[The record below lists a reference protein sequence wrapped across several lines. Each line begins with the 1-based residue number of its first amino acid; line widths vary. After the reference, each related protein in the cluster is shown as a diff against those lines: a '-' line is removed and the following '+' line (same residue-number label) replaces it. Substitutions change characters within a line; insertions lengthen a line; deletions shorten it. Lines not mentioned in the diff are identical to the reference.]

1 MNWQG
6 STHQKSMSKNLL
18 GLRFSITNAN
28 SLTQYGFLFASL
40 LIAAALKLALLWTE
54 SVPFNSDEAIIGLM
68 ARHILQGERPIFFYG
83 QAYMGSLDAWL
94 VSSAFAVFGES
105 ILAIRLV
112 QLVLYLAFILTAW
125 MIAKR
130 VFPDPRIANLVAIL
144 AAIPPLLITTYT
156 TATLGGY
163 GETLVLGNII
173 LLFGY
178 EVAKGRWCDS
188 FVAWFFLG
196 IVGGLAFW
204 TLGLAVIYLAAVFLF
219 ILWAGIKR
227 ERVSFYLVALLGFAL
242 GSAPWWISNITN
254 QGSALAVLTQGSP
267 AVSTPLN
274 RFLGMLLL
282 GFPALLGLRAPWEPG
297 FASLIVITPLI
308 LLYIGLGIF
317 LLKNKEG
324 RWPAAAEDSG
334 KLYLLLV
341 IIFIV
346 FFVGTQFGLDATG
359 RYFLPLFIPLLFIQ
373 AVLILALWKWNRLVG
388 AGILGFILL
397 SHFWLTFQAA
407 ASEAKITTQ
416 FDPITR
422 FDNEADGRL
431 IDFLQGQ
438 GETHGYS
445 NYWVSFRLAFLSDEN
460 LIYSAELPYKL
471 DFRYTPKDQ
480 RYPAYREMV
489 NESSRVAYIT
499 THHDPLDQRLR
510 EEFQEHG
517 IQFEEIKIGP
527 YQVFYKLSERIQ
539 PEELNLTTTEIVP

>member
-1 MNWQG
+1 
-6 STHQKSMSKNLL
+6 MSKNLL

-460 LIYSAELPYKL
+460 LVYSAELPYKL